1 MKNNEEILI
10 ATSNK
15 GKVKEFKKLFQTHNI
30 FSLTDLGIVDAVE
43 DGSSFLENALI
54 KAKHGAKES
63 KKYSESIRN
72 LEKVVDELSASDSES
87 YDIDKLITDVKKA
100 VEDINFC
107 SERINTVQ
115 RELDN
120 ILKNVKKVP
129 KKTKDDDLSDDSDA

>member
-1 MKNNEEILI
+1 M
-10 ATSNK
+10 
-15 GKVKEFKKLFQTHNI
+15 
-30 FSLTDLGIVDAVE
+30 
-43 DGSSFLENALI
+43 SS
-54 KAKHGAKES
+54 KES

-120 ILKNVKKVP
+120 ILKKR
-129 KKTKDDDLSDDSDA
+129 

>member
-1 MKNNEEILI
+1 M
-10 ATSNK
+10 
-15 GKVKEFKKLFQTHNI
+15 
-30 FSLTDLGIVDAVE
+30 
-43 DGSSFLENALI
+43 SS
-54 KAKHGAKES
+54 KES

-120 ILKNVKKVP
+120 ILKNVKKTP
-129 KKTKDDDLSDDSDA
+129 KKTKDDDLSDNSDA

>member
-1 MKNNEEILI
+1 M
-10 ATSNK
+10 
-15 GKVKEFKKLFQTHNI
+15 
-30 FSLTDLGIVDAVE
+30 
-43 DGSSFLENALI
+43 SS
-54 KAKHGAKES
+54 KES

-120 ILKNVKKVP
+120 ILKNVKKAP
-129 KKTKDDDLSDDSDA
+129 K

>member
-1 MKNNEEILI
+1 M
-10 ATSNK
+10 
-15 GKVKEFKKLFQTHNI
+15 
-30 FSLTDLGIVDAVE
+30 
-43 DGSSFLENALI
+43 SS
-54 KAKHGAKES
+54 KES

-87 YDIDKLITDVKKA
+87 YDIDKLITEVKKA

-107 SERINTVQ
+107 SERINTVL

-120 ILKNVKKVP
+120 ILKNVKKAP

>member
-1 MKNNEEILI
+1 M
-10 ATSNK
+10 
-15 GKVKEFKKLFQTHNI
+15 
-30 FSLTDLGIVDAVE
+30 
-43 DGSSFLENALI
+43 SS
-54 KAKHGAKES
+54 KES

-72 LEKVVDELSASDSES
+72 LEKVVDEMSASDSES

-100 VEDINFC
+100 VDDINFC

-120 ILKNVKKVP
+120 ILKNVKKAP

>member
-1 MKNNEEILI
+1 M
-10 ATSNK
+10 
-15 GKVKEFKKLFQTHNI
+15 
-30 FSLTDLGIVDAVE
+30 
-43 DGSSFLENALI
+43 SS
-54 KAKHGAKES
+54 KES

-100 VEDINFC
+100 VGDINFC

-120 ILKNVKKVP
+120 ILKNVKKAP

>member
-1 MKNNEEILI
+1 M
-10 ATSNK
+10 
-15 GKVKEFKKLFQTHNI
+15 
-30 FSLTDLGIVDAVE
+30 
-43 DGSSFLENALI
+43 SS
-54 KAKHGAKES
+54 KES

-115 RELDN
+115 RESDN
-120 ILKNVKKVP
+120 ILKNVKKAP